1 MFIIED
7 KVWDS
12 AFFGFKTG
20 ELTFSGDISA
30 FPQVIN
36 SAKQKNYQLLYWKI
50 PVEDLTAN
58 QIASANNVFLGDT
71 KTVFELPC
79 SEIKAQKINLVKK
92 WTDPANENLISL
104 GISSGK
110 YSRFK
115 NDPLLPENS
124 FEKMYREWVLQS
136 LNGNMGDEIYFIGD
150 AADPNAMITIAFK
163 NEFAEIGL
171 IAVKQEYQHQGYG
184 KLLVEFVENITFEKK
199 LNHLIVA
206 TQLSNLPAIKL
217 YEKCGGKIIKQENI
231 YHIWL

>member
-1 MFIIED
+1 MFVIED

-20 ELTFSGDISA
+20 ELTFSGDMDA
-30 FPQVIN
+30 FSLALNQ
-36 SAKQKNYQLLYWKI
+36 AKHDNYRLLYWKI
-50 PVEDLTAN
+50 PIEDFAAN
-58 QIASANNVFLGDT
+58 QIAASNKLFLGDT
-71 KTVFELPC
+71 KTVFELPG
-79 SEIKAQKINLVKK
+79 SEIQPQKINPVKK
-92 WTDPANENLISL
+92 WTETVNENLISL

-115 NDPLLPENS
+115 NDPLLPKNS

-150 AADPNAMITIAFK
+150 AADPIAMVTIAFK
-163 NEFAEIGL
+163 NQFAEIGL
-171 IAVKQEYQHQGYG
+171 IAVKQEYQQQGYG